1 MKCVICRHGETKM
14 GKATITLQR
23 NGTTIVVKDVPAQV
37 CKNCGEEFVEEA
49 ITKRLLHAAEGAA
62 QAGVQVDVR
71 EYLAA

>member
-1 MKCVICRHGETKM
+1 MKCVICKHGVTSM

-23 NGTTIVVKDVPAQV
+23 NGTTVVVKDVPAQV
-37 CKNCGEEFVEEA
+37 CKNCGEEFVEES
-49 ITKRLLHAAEGAA
+49 ITRRLLQAAEDAV